1 MAAVLLILGII
12 LFIGLVVV
20 HELGHFWAARRNGVE
35 VEEFGIGFPPKA
47 WGKKVG
53 KGDRKFIFS
62 LNWLP
67 LGGFVRLKGEHD
79 SDTEHGTFGAA
90 TTWAKTK
97 IMAAGVGMNLVAA
110 FVLLTILAW
119 VGMPQLIDDQFTV
132 ASDTH
137 ITKSEVLAGYIEP
150 NSPAAN
156 AKRYDGGIREKS
168 PLQTQDHIKQI
179 ALFED
184 SGIKQAGG
192 DFAVERAK
200 DLTHATHELAGG
212 PVLITIERDGKTMQ
226 LYTQL
231 RNSSEVQASLKTDQP
246 KGYLGVG
253 PTEYAMQRSTWSAP
267 VVAAGVM
274 KQFTVLT
281 FQGLGKA
288 LAGVGHI
295 IAGVFTG
302 NTAQRQE
309 GQTAASSQVSGPVGI
324 FVILKDGT
332 LLGYQ
337 FVLMVIAIISLSLAI
352 MNVLPIPAL
361 DGGKV
366 FVTYIS
372 RLFNKRVSEKAEDW
386 IYGSSFL
393 FLLAL
398 MALITVVDVK
408 RFF

>member
-1 MAAVLLILGII
+1 MSVLLLILGIV

-53 KGDRKFIFS
+53 KGDKKFIFS

-79 SDTEHGTFGAA
+79 SDTEKGTFGAA

-97 IMAAGVGMNLVAA
+97 IMAAGVGMNLLAA
-110 FVLLTILAW
+110 FVLLTILALI
-119 VGMPQLIDDQFTV
+119 GMPQLVDNQFTV
-132 ASDTH
+132 KSDTH
-137 ITKSEVLAGYIEP
+137 ITKNEVLAGYVEP
-150 NSPAAN
+150 DSPAAN
-156 AKRYDGGIREKS
+156 AKRYDGDIREKL
-168 PLQTQDHIKQI
+168 PLLTQDQVKRIT
-179 ALFED
+179 LFATPGNAEGKNTFAID
-184 SGIKQAGG
+184 SAEHLVK
-192 DFAVERAK
+192 
-200 DLTHATHELAGG
+200 LTHQLSGE
-212 PVLITIERDGKTMQ
+212 PVLLTIERHGKTMQ
-226 LYTQL
+226 LYTEL
-231 RNSSEVQASLKTDQP
+231 RSIQDVAANAKAGHP

-253 PTEYAMQRSTWSAP
+253 PTTYAIQRSTWSAP
-267 VVAAGVM
+267 VVALGVM

-288 LAGVGHI
+288 IVGVGHI
-295 IAGVFTG
+295 IGGIFTG
-302 NTAQRQE
+302 NTHQRQA
-309 GQTAASSQVSGPVGI
+309 GQTAASEQVSGPLGI
-324 FVILKDGT
+324 FVVLKDGT
-332 LLGYQ
+332 RLGYR

-372 RLFNKRVSEKAEDW
+372 RLFGKRVTEKAEDW
-386 IYGSSFL
+386 IYGTSFV
-393 FLLAL
+393 FLLGL
-398 MALITVVDVK
+398 MALITVVDAK

>member
-1 MAAVLLILGII
+1 MTILLFILGIV

-20 HELGHFWAARRNGVE
+20 HELGHFWVARRNGVE

-47 WGKKVG
+47 WGKTVG
-53 KGDRKFIFS
+53 KGDKKFVFS

-79 SDTEHGTFGAA
+79 SDTEAGTFGVA

-97 IMAAGVGMNLVAA
+97 IMAAGVGMNLLAA
-110 FVLLTILAW
+110 FVLLTILAL
-119 VGMPQLIDDQFTV
+119 VGMPKLIDNQFTV

-137 ITKSEVLAGYIEP
+137 VVKNEVLAGYIV
-150 NSPAAN
+150 NDSPAAKAGLATSDRLLSIGRPGEAAMKVATAEDLPKITQKYAGQKVDITYMRHGN
-156 AKRYDGGIREKS
+156 QQQV
-168 PLQTQDHIKQI
+168 QTQLLS
-179 ALFED
+179 A
-184 SGIKQAGG
+184 A
-192 DFAVERAK
+192 
-200 DLTHATHELAGG
+200 
-212 PVLITIERDGKTMQ
+212 
-226 LYTQL
+226 
-231 RNSSEVQASLKTDQP
+231 EVAASNNEKA
-246 KGYLGVG
+246 YLGVA
-253 PTEYAMQRSTWSAP
+253 PTSYTMQRSTWSAP
-267 VVAAGVM
+267 VVAAGVI

-295 IAGVFTG
+295 IAGAFTG
-302 NTAQRQE
+302 NTVQRQE
-309 GQTAASSQVSGPVGI
+309 GQTTASSQVSGPVGI
-324 FVILKDGT
+324 FVTLKDGT

-366 FVTYIS
+366 FVTYVS
-372 RLFNKRVSEKAEDW
+372 RLFRKRVSEKVEDW

-398 MALITVVDVK
+398 MALITMVDVK